1 MPSSGRSGISKQDA
15 FYIIRFEC
23 CPSGFWDLHYPP
35 RICALYTQLQSGYLF
50 WALSP
55 YQAQTSWLSH
65 KIPDIRVGQPR
76 TSQLWWSRL
85 TWSWLSVFLPVCVS
99 ILAPTH
105 TTLAGRQP
113 CWPQPT
119 VSISKQDGFIAAL
132 VTKYQSPSKQERTQ
146 PIRRGTFTTLCIVGK
161 REEMDREKQRWTRK
175 QWRRQREENQ
185 GQHCRQYQ
193 NKGLGLLCF
202 HQLLC
207 APRDAPT
214 CQAPLPWACLPTS
227 YLLSLLPCRPP
238 YPPAGPDQAVAC
250 PRNPQG

>member
-175 QWRRQREENQ
+175 QWRRQREETRASIV
-185 GQHCRQYQ
+185 GST
-193 NKGLGLLCF
+193 KTKVLGYCVFTSCSVPPEMPLL
-202 HQLLC
+202 
-207 APRDAPT
+207 AK
-214 CQAPLPWACLPTS
+214 
-227 YLLSLLPCRPP
+227 LPCLG
-238 YPPAGPDQAVAC
+238 PASPHHTSCPSFHAGLPILLQALI
-250 PRNPQG
+250 RL